1 MFTALLSSLITGAL
15 LIQILN
21 QGENATT
28 PQRQFSSLVATPS
41 KQPAFAHQPIPST
54 NLPKVAAESPKPKS
68 RARQASAFSRSP
80 TATEPP
86 HILRRQG
93 IVALELTTE
102 ELARIGIQMLPDG
115 GMRLYAGMPN
125 VNFIR
130 RDSQVVE
137 AHTAIYTIT
146 ADSAIADR
154 IPRQF
159 SPAGINWVPYR
170 FVSFYTENGELHSFD
185 KVQNEAYDRHVN
197 TRRPKRTDAEEAE
210 YRRFWDSIDHVR
222 FTDPVFMRW
231 AIPVRIKLQ
240 HGQRTILLWLSAKVM
255 APYLPDRYRIP
266 IETEIKRLQEI
277 DEQQAKE
284 LSSKKQTMITYDI
297 AKMND
302 SEPPETEAMNAYAIE
317 QRRLMQQARPGEPM
331 MEVWWQ
337 SAGAVMIL
345 NITPNPAREATELS
359 FMLEEPR
366 MVALDLYRYDGQR
379 VNRVTE
385 GVSLAAGQ
393 HQLHAELNGVSPG
406 LYLLGVTTD
415 RGEQALRRIYVTP

>member
-1 MFTALLSSLITGAL
+1 
-15 LIQILN
+15 
-21 QGENATT
+21 
-28 PQRQFSSLVATPS
+28 
-41 KQPAFAHQPIPST
+41 
-54 NLPKVAAESPKPKS
+54 
-68 RARQASAFSRSP
+68 
-80 TATEPP
+80 
-86 HILRRQG
+86 
-93 IVALELTTE
+93 
-102 ELARIGIQMLPDG
+102 
-115 GMRLYAGMPN
+115 
-125 VNFIR
+125 
-130 RDSQVVE
+130 
-137 AHTAIYTIT
+137 
-146 ADSAIADR
+146 
-154 IPRQF
+154 
-159 SPAGINWVPYR
+159 
-170 FVSFYTENGELHSFD
+170 
-185 KVQNEAYDRHVN
+185 
-197 TRRPKRTDAEEAE
+197 
-210 YRRFWDSIDHVR
+210 
-222 FTDPVFMRW
+222 MRW

-379 VNRVTE
+379 VKRVTE